1 MKLALNTKKIIVG
14 ALNAS
19 SQPSLNLPGKTIT
32 PFSNLQVGFRVEWR
46 FVEMEPVVA
55 IREA

>member
-19 SQPSLNLPGKTIT
+19 SQPSLNLPKTIT
-32 PFSNLQVGFRVEWR
+32 PFFNLQVGFRVEWR

-55 IREA
+55 IREV